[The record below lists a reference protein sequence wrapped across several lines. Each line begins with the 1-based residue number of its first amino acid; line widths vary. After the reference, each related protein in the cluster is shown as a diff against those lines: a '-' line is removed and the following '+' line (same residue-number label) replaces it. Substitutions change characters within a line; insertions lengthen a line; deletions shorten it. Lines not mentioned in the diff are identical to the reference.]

1 MSFGKNLGKTIVLL
15 ILVIILIL
23 GGLLWFDY
31 LGVIQAKK
39 IFAPFYR
46 LIGKEPQTS
55 VAVTT
60 NIDLLKV
67 DLDSE
72 RLEKRLEELSLRSEE
87 LDKREQDIATLEA
100 ENTQIAQE
108 LEERRIS
115 QEEREKTFNN
125 IQKMY
130 DDRSVNIRK
139 NAENLNGMAP
149 ANAVA
154 ILNEMDDQD
163 IIDTLRMVDQ
173 IAAEEGKASMVS
185 YWLSLMPAERV
196 AELQRKMANKPTSL

>member
-1 MSFGKNLGKTIVLL
+1 MGFGKSLGKTIVLL

-31 LGVIQAKK
+31 LGVINAKSM
-39 IFAPFYR
+39 FAPFYR
-46 LIGKEPQTS
+46 MIGKEPQTT
-55 VAVTT
+55 VIKTT
-60 NIDLLKV
+60 SAELLQIDL
-67 DLDSE
+67 DDE
-72 RLEKRLEELSLRSEE
+72 RLAKRLEELSLRSEE
-87 LDKREQDIATLEA
+87 LDKRELDIQALEA

-130 DDRSVNIRK
+130 DDRNVNIRK

>member
-1 MSFGKNLGKTIVLL
+1 MSFGKSLGKTVVLL

-31 LGVIQAKK
+31 LGVIHAKK
-39 IFAPFYR
+39 LFAPFYQ

-55 VAVTT
+55 VTEIS
-60 NIDLLKV
+60 NIDLLKA
-67 DLDSE
+67 DLDEE
-72 RLEKRLEELSLRSEE
+72 RLAKRLEELSIRSEE
-87 LDKREQDIATLEA
+87 LDKRELDILALEQ

-130 DDRSVNIRK
+130 DDRNVNIRK

-173 IAAEEGKASMVS
+173 IALEEGTSSMVS

>member
-1 MSFGKNLGKTIVLL
+1 MGFGKSFGKTIVLL

-39 IFAPFYR
+39 LFAPFYR

-60 NIDLLKV
+60 NAEILQA
-67 DLDSE
+67 DLDNE

-87 LDKREQDIATLEA
+87 LDKREQDIAALEA

-130 DDRSVNIRK
+130 DDRNVNIRK

>member
-1 MSFGKNLGKTIVLL
+1 MSFKKNFGKSFVL
-15 ILVIILIL
+15 ILIIVILVL

-31 LGVIQAKK
+31 LGVINAQSM
-39 IFAPFYR
+39 FAPFYR
-46 LIGKEPQTS
+46 MIGKEPQTT
-55 VAVTT
+55 VTKT
-60 NIDLLKV
+60 TSAELLQT
-67 DLDSE
+67 DLDDE
-72 RLEKRLEELSLRSEE
+72 RLAKRLEELSLRSEE
-87 LDKREQDIATLEA
+87 LDKRELDIQALEA

-130 DDRSVNIRK
+130 DDRNVNIRK

-173 IAAEEGKASMVS
+173 IAAEEGTSSMVS
-185 YWLSLMPAERV
+185 YWLSLMPANRV

>member
-1 MSFGKNLGKTIVLL
+1 M
-15 ILVIILIL
+15 
-23 GGLLWFDY
+23 
-31 LGVIQAKK
+31 
-39 IFAPFYR
+39 
-46 LIGKEPQTS
+46 IGKEPQTS
-55 VAVTT
+55 VTEISNA
-60 NIDLLKV
+60 DLLKA
-67 DLDSE
+67 DLDEE
-72 RLEKRLEELSLRSEE
+72 RLAKRLEELSIRSEE
-87 LDKREQDIATLEA
+87 LDKRELDILALEQ

-173 IAAEEGKASMVS
+173 IASEEGTSSMVS

>member
-1 MSFGKNLGKTIVLL
+1 MGFGKSLGKTIVLL

-31 LGVIQAKK
+31 LGVINAKSM
-39 IFAPFYR
+39 FAPFYR
-46 LIGKEPQTS
+46 MIGKEPQTT
-55 VAVTT
+55 VPKTT
-60 NIDLLKV
+60 SAELLQT
-67 DLDSE
+67 DLDEE
-72 RLEKRLEELSLRSEE
+72 RLAKRLEELSLRSEE
-87 LDKREQDIATLEA
+87 LDKRELDIQALEA
-100 ENTQIAQE
+100 ENTQISQE

-130 DDRSVNIRK
+130 DDRNVNIRK

-173 IAAEEGKASMVS
+173 IAAEEGTSSMVS
-185 YWLSLMPAERV
+185 YWLSLMPANRV

>member
-1 MSFGKNLGKTIVLL
+1 MGFGKSFGKTLVLL

-39 IFAPFYR
+39 LFAPFYR

-60 NIDLLKV
+60 NAEILQA
-67 DLDSE
+67 DLDNE

-87 LDKREQDIATLEA
+87 LDKREQDIAALEA

-173 IAAEEGKASMVS
+173 IAEEEGTASMVS

>member
-1 MSFGKNLGKTIVLL
+1 
-15 ILVIILIL
+15 
-23 GGLLWFDY
+23 
-31 LGVIQAKK
+31 
-39 IFAPFYR
+39 
-46 LIGKEPQTS
+46 
-55 VAVTT
+55 
-60 NIDLLKV
+60 
-67 DLDSE
+67 
-72 RLEKRLEELSLRSEE
+72 
-87 LDKREQDIATLEA
+87 LDKRELDIQALEA

-130 DDRSVNIRK
+130 DDRNVNIRK

-173 IAAEEGKASMVS
+173 IAAEEGTSSMVS
-185 YWLSLMPAERV
+185 YWLSLMPANRV

>member
-1 MSFGKNLGKTIVLL
+1 M

-31 LGVIQAKK
+31 LGIIKAKSFFSPLYK
-39 IFAPFYR
+39 
-46 LIGKEPQTS
+46 LMGKEPQTS

-60 NIDLLKV
+60 NQELLQA
-67 DLDSE
+67 DLDDE
-72 RLEKRLEELSLRSEE
+72 RLAKRLEELSLRSEE
-87 LDKREQDIATLEA
+87 LDKRELDIQALEA

-130 DDRSVNIRK
+130 DDRNVNIRK

-173 IAAEEGKASMVS
+173 IAAEEGTSSMVS
-185 YWLSLMPAERV
+185 YWLSLMPANRV

>member
-1 MSFGKNLGKTIVLL
+1 MGFGKSFGKTLVLL

-39 IFAPFYR
+39 LFAPFYR

-60 NIDLLKV
+60 NAEILQA
-67 DLDSE
+67 DLDNE

-87 LDKREQDIATLEA
+87 LDKREQDIAALEA

-149 ANAVA
+149 ANAVS

>member
-1 MSFGKNLGKTIVLL
+1 MGFGKSLGKTIVLL

-31 LGVIQAKK
+31 LGVIHAKK

-60 NIDLLKV
+60 NQELLQV
-67 DLDSE
+67 DLDEE
-72 RLEKRLEELSLRSEE
+72 RLAKRLEELSLRSGE
-87 LDKREQDIATLEA
+87 LDKRELDIQAMEA

>member
-1 MSFGKNLGKTIVLL
+1 MSFGKSLGKTVVLL

-31 LGVIQAKK
+31 LGVIHAKK
-39 IFAPFYR
+39 FFAPFYQM
-46 LIGKEPQTS
+46 IGKEPQTS
-55 VAVTT
+55 VTEISNA
-60 NIDLLKV
+60 DLLKA
-67 DLDSE
+67 DLDEE
-72 RLEKRLEELSLRSEE
+72 RLAKRLEELSIRSEE
-87 LDKREQDIATLEA
+87 LDKRELDILALEQ

-108 LEERRIS
+108 LEARRIS

-173 IAAEEGKASMVS
+173 IASEEGTSSMVS

>member
-1 MSFGKNLGKTIVLL
+1 MGFGKSLGKTIVLL

-31 LGVIQAKK
+31 LGVINAKSM
-39 IFAPFYR
+39 FAPFYR
-46 LIGKEPQTS
+46 MIGKEPQTT
-55 VAVTT
+55 VTKT
-60 NIDLLKV
+60 TSAELLQT
-67 DLDSE
+67 DLDGE
-72 RLEKRLEELSLRSEE
+72 RLAKRLEELSLRSEE
-87 LDKREQDIATLEA
+87 LDKRELDIQALEA

-130 DDRSVNIRK
+130 DDRNVNIRK

-173 IAAEEGKASMVS
+173 IAAEEGTSSMVS
-185 YWLSLMPAERV
+185 YWLSLMPANRV

>member
-1 MSFGKNLGKTIVLL
+1 MGFGKSLGKTIVLL

-31 LGVIQAKK
+31 LGVINAKSM
-39 IFAPFYR
+39 FAPFYR
-46 LIGKEPQTS
+46 MIGKEPQTT
-55 VAVTT
+55 VIKTT
-60 NIDLLKV
+60 SAELLQT
-67 DLDSE
+67 DLDDE
-72 RLEKRLEELSLRSEE
+72 RLAKRLEELSLRSEE
-87 LDKREQDIATLEA
+87 LDKRELDIQALEA

-130 DDRSVNIRK
+130 DDRNVNIRK

-173 IAAEEGKASMVS
+173 IAAEEGTSSMVS
-185 YWLSLMPAERV
+185 YWLSLMPANRV

>member
-1 MSFGKNLGKTIVLL
+1 MGFGKSLGKTIVLL

-31 LGVIQAKK
+31 LGVIQEKK
-39 IFAPFYR
+39 IFAPFHR
-46 LIGKEPQTS
+46 SIGKEPQTT

-60 NIDLLKV
+60 NQELLQV
-67 DLDSE
+67 DLDEE
-72 RLEKRLEELSLRSEE
+72 RLAKNLEELSLRSEE
-87 LDKREQDIATLEA
+87 LDKRELDIQAMEA

>member
-1 MSFGKNLGKTIVLL
+1 MSFGRSLGKTIVLL
-15 ILVIILIL
+15 ILVVILIL

-31 LGVIQAKK
+31 LGVINAKSM
-39 IFAPFYR
+39 FAPFYR
-46 LIGKEPQTS
+46 MIGKEPQTT
-55 VAVTT
+55 VTKT
-60 NIDLLKV
+60 TSAELLQT
-67 DLDSE
+67 DLDDE
-72 RLEKRLEELSLRSEE
+72 RLAKRLEELSLRSEE
-87 LDKREQDIATLEA
+87 LDKRELDIQALEA

-130 DDRSVNIRK
+130 DDRNVNIRK

-173 IAAEEGKASMVS
+173 IAAEEGTSSMVS
-185 YWLSLMPAERV
+185 YWLSLMPANRV

>member
-1 MSFGKNLGKTIVLL
+1 MGFGKSFGKTLVLL

-39 IFAPFYR
+39 LFAPFYR

-60 NIDLLKV
+60 NAEILQA
-67 DLDSE
+67 DLDNE

-87 LDKREQDIATLEA
+87 LDKREQDIAALEA

-139 NAENLNGMAP
+139 NAENLNGMAT

>member
-1 MSFGKNLGKTIVLL
+1 MGFGKSLGKTIVLL

-31 LGVIQAKK
+31 LGVIHAKK
-39 IFAPFYR
+39 IFAQFYR

-60 NIDLLKV
+60 NQELLQV
-67 DLDSE
+67 DLDEE
-72 RLEKRLEELSLRSEE
+72 RLAKRLEELSLRSEE
-87 LDKREQDIATLEA
+87 LDKRELDIQAMEA
-100 ENTQIAQE
+100 ENAQIAQE
-108 LEERRIS
+108 LEERRIP
-115 QEEREKTFNN
+115 QEEREKSFNN

>member
-1 MSFGKNLGKTIVLL
+1 MGFGKSLGKTIVLL
-15 ILVIILIL
+15 ILLIILIL

-31 LGVIQAKK
+31 LGVIHTKK

-46 LIGKEPQTS
+46 LIGKEPQTNVS
-55 VAVTT
+55 VTT
-60 NIDLLKV
+60 NSELLQV

-72 RLEKRLEELSLRSEE
+72 RLEKRLEELALRSEE
-87 LDKREQDIATLEA
+87 LDKREQDIAILEA
-100 ENTQIAQE
+100 ENNQIAQE

-130 DDRSVNIRK
+130 DDRNVNIRK

-173 IAAEEGKASMVS
+173 IAAEEGTASMVS

>member
-1 MSFGKNLGKTIVLL
+1 MSFGRSLGKTIVLL
-15 ILVIILIL
+15 ILVVILIL

-31 LGVIQAKK
+31 LGVINAKSM
-39 IFAPFYR
+39 FAPFYR
-46 LIGKEPQTS
+46 MIGKEPQTT
-55 VAVTT
+55 VIKTT
-60 NIDLLKV
+60 SAELLQT
-67 DLDSE
+67 DLDEE
-72 RLEKRLEELSLRSEE
+72 RLAKRLEELSLRSEE
-87 LDKREQDIATLEA
+87 LDKRELDIQALEA

-130 DDRSVNIRK
+130 DDRNVNIRK

-173 IAAEEGKASMVS
+173 IAAEEGTSSMVS
-185 YWLSLMPAERV
+185 YWLSLMPANRV

>member
-1 MSFGKNLGKTIVLL
+1 MGFGKSLGKTVVLL

-31 LGVIQAKK
+31 LGVINAKSM
-39 IFAPFYR
+39 FAPFYR
-46 LIGKEPQTS
+46 MIGKEPQTT
-55 VAVTT
+55 VTKT
-60 NIDLLKV
+60 TSAELLQA
-67 DLDSE
+67 DLDDE
-72 RLEKRLEELSLRSEE
+72 RLAKRLEELSLRSEE
-87 LDKREQDIATLEA
+87 LDKRELDIQALEA

-173 IAAEEGKASMVS
+173 IASEEGTSSMVS

>member
-1 MSFGKNLGKTIVLL
+1 MGFGKSLGKTIVLL

-31 LGVIQAKK
+31 LGVINAKSM
-39 IFAPFYR
+39 FAPFYR
-46 LIGKEPQTS
+46 MIGKEPQTT
-55 VAVTT
+55 VTKT
-60 NIDLLKV
+60 TSAELLQT
-67 DLDSE
+67 DLDDE
-72 RLEKRLEELSLRSEE
+72 RLAKRLEELSLRSEE
-87 LDKREQDIATLEA
+87 LDKRELDIQALEA

-130 DDRSVNIRK
+130 DDRNVNIRK

-173 IAAEEGKASMVS
+173 IAAEEGTSSMVS
-185 YWLSLMPAERV
+185 YWLSLMPANRV

>member
-130 DDRSVNIRK
+130 DDRNVNIRK

>member
-1 MSFGKNLGKTIVLL
+1 MSFGRSLGKTIVLL
-15 ILVIILIL
+15 ILVVILIL

-31 LGVIQAKK
+31 LGVINAKSM
-39 IFAPFYR
+39 FAPFYR
-46 LIGKEPQTS
+46 MIGKEPQTT
-55 VAVTT
+55 VTKT
-60 NIDLLKV
+60 TSAELLQA
-67 DLDSE
+67 DLDDE
-72 RLEKRLEELSLRSEE
+72 RLAKRLEELSLRSEE
-87 LDKREQDIATLEA
+87 LDKRELDIQALEA
-100 ENTQIAQE
+100 ENNQIAQE

-130 DDRSVNIRK
+130 DDRNVNIRK

-173 IAAEEGKASMVS
+173 IAAEEGTSSMVS
-185 YWLSLMPAERV
+185 YWLSLMPASRV

>member
-1 MSFGKNLGKTIVLL
+1 MGFGKSFGKTLVLL

-39 IFAPFYR
+39 LFAPFYR

-60 NIDLLKV
+60 NAEILQA
-67 DLDSE
+67 DLDNE

-87 LDKREQDIATLEA
+87 LDKREQDIAALEA
-100 ENTQIAQE
+100 ENTQISQE

>member
-1 MSFGKNLGKTIVLL
+1 MSFGRSLGKTIVLL

-31 LGVIQAKK
+31 LGVINAKSM
-39 IFAPFYR
+39 FAPFYR
-46 LIGKEPQTS
+46 MIGKEPQTT
-55 VAVTT
+55 VIKTT
-60 NIDLLKV
+60 SAELLQT
-67 DLDSE
+67 DLDDE
-72 RLEKRLEELSLRSEE
+72 RLAKRLEELSLRSEE
-87 LDKREQDIATLEA
+87 LDKRELDIQALEA

-130 DDRSVNIRK
+130 DDRNVNIRK

-173 IAAEEGKASMVS
+173 IAAEEGTSSMVS
-185 YWLSLMPAERV
+185 YWLSLMPANRV

>member
-1 MSFGKNLGKTIVLL
+1 MGFGKSFGKTIVLL

-39 IFAPFYR
+39 LFAPFYR

-60 NIDLLKV
+60 NAEILQA
-67 DLDSE
+67 DLDNE

-87 LDKREQDIATLEA
+87 LDKREQDIAALEA

-130 DDRSVNIRK
+130 DDRNVNIRK

-173 IAAEEGKASMVS
+173 IAAEEGTSSMVS
-185 YWLSLMPAERV
+185 YWLSLMPANRV

>member
-1 MSFGKNLGKTIVLL
+1 MSFGRSIGKTIVLL
-15 ILVIILIL
+15 ILVVILIL

-31 LGVIQAKK
+31 LGVINAKSM
-39 IFAPFYR
+39 FAPFYR
-46 LIGKEPQTS
+46 MIGKEPQTT
-55 VAVTT
+55 VIKTT
-60 NIDLLKV
+60 SAELLQT
-67 DLDSE
+67 DLDDE
-72 RLEKRLEELSLRSEE
+72 RLAKRLEELSLRSEE
-87 LDKREQDIATLEA
+87 LDKRELDIQALEA

-130 DDRSVNIRK
+130 DDRNVNIRK

-173 IAAEEGKASMVS
+173 IAAEEGTSSMVS
-185 YWLSLMPAERV
+185 YWLSLMPANRV

>member
-60 NIDLLKV
+60 NAEILQA
-67 DLDSE
+67 DLDNE

>member
-1 MSFGKNLGKTIVLL
+1 MGFGKSFGKTLVLL

-39 IFAPFYR
+39 LFAPFYR

-60 NIDLLKV
+60 NAEILQA
-67 DLDSE
+67 DLDNE

-87 LDKREQDIATLEA
+87 LDKREQDIAALEA

-196 AELQRKMANKPTSL
+196 AELQRKMADKPTSL

>member
-1 MSFGKNLGKTIVLL
+1 MGFGKSFGKTLVLL

-39 IFAPFYR
+39 LFAPFYR

-60 NIDLLKV
+60 NAEILQA
-67 DLDSE
+67 DLDNE

-87 LDKREQDIATLEA
+87 LDKREQDIAALEA

>member
-1 MSFGKNLGKTIVLL
+1 MGFGKSFGKTLVLL

-39 IFAPFYR
+39 LFAPFYR

-60 NIDLLKV
+60 NAEILQA
-67 DLDSE
+67 DLDNE

-87 LDKREQDIATLEA
+87 LDKREQDIAALEA

-196 AELQRKMANKPTSL
+196 AELQRKMANKPASL

>member
-1 MSFGKNLGKTIVLL
+1 MSFKKNFGKSFVL
-15 ILVIILIL
+15 ILIIVILVL

-31 LGVIQAKK
+31 LGVINAKSM
-39 IFAPFYR
+39 FAPFYR
-46 LIGKEPQTS
+46 MIGKEPQTT
-55 VAVTT
+55 VTKT
-60 NIDLLKV
+60 TSAELLQT
-67 DLDSE
+67 DLDDE
-72 RLEKRLEELSLRSEE
+72 RLAKRLEELSLRSEE
-87 LDKREQDIATLEA
+87 LDKRELDIAALEA

-130 DDRSVNIRK
+130 DDRNVNIRK

-173 IAAEEGKASMVS
+173 IAAEEGTSSMVS
-185 YWLSLMPAERV
+185 YWLSLMPANRV